1 MKHMLKRNAE
11 IILII
16 IFSSNVFSFFSKDQ
30 FFDFWKLNI
39 KWVKCGQKQ
48 FGAISVAIIGSEAHL
63 LGLVAVR
70 FTCEKALTP
79 NGTSTLQPV

>member
-1 MKHMLKRNAE
+1 MLKRNAE